1 MKLILASALLLSIA
15 ACAPQISPERAAAK
29 AEQDRLN
36 NEQYL
41 QEKYDDE
48 QYYKLFGAEQEVYNE
63 KGELIDV
70 N

>member
-1 MKLILASALLLSIA
+1 MKLILASFLLLT
-15 ACAPQISPERAAAK
+15 ACAQISPERAAAK
-29 AEQDRLN
+29 AEEDRLSH
-36 NEQYL
+36 EQYL

-48 QYYKLFGAEQEVYNE
+48 QYYKLFGDGWEIYNE